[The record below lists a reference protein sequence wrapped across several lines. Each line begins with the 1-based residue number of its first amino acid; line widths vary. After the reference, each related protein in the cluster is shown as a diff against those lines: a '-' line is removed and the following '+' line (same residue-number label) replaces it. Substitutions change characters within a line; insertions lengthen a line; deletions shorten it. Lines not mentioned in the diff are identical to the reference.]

1 MIIDGQPKLMP
12 MVLDKD
18 GRWNKTIP

>member
-12 MVLDKD
+12 MVLKED
-18 GRWNKTIP
+18 GRWTKKIV